1 MASKLRLRQYIDL
14 PFHPEGDFD
23 RGGVLPSNGSVFIA
37 NTAADT
43 VEIVDGEG
51 LRHLATIAGC
61 PEASAVLTVQEE
73 NLILAAAR
81 CAGKLLVMD
90 AVNTVV
96 LPDIAVGSR
105 PNGLAWNPRQKHQ
118 LMTAIQGQH
127 SIPGWFT
134 RRADDC
140 GGSPS
145 MEAALGGVR
154 LSLLLCPL
162 P

>member
-51 LRHLATIAGC
+51 QRHLATIAGC

-73 NLILAAAR
+73 NLI
-81 CAGKLLVMD
+81 
-90 AVNTVV
+90 
-96 LPDIAVGSR
+96 
-105 PNGLAWNPRQKHQ
+105 
-118 LMTAIQGQH
+118 
-127 SIPGWFT
+127 F
-134 RRADDC
+134 
-140 GGSPS
+140 
-145 MEAALGGVR
+145 LGGCTLRGQASGDGCREHGR
-154 LSLLLCPL
+154 LARHRGWLSSKRLGLEPAPETSVDDSYTGTTQHTWLVYKKGR
-162 P
+162 